1 MTITNGTASE
11 FDVKMA
17 PPVTP
22 VGSPARTIDRRLV
35 HKTYDENVLLS
46 HIEAVAGPNE
56 PEKVHW
62 TKSIL
67 RTAARQF
74 GQWGITRKL
83 GMMLEAA
90 SSRTVHFRG
99 VICVHRDHAFFFEHE
114 RAHVPG
120 LYLMEAIRQMSMA
133 VAHEFYNVPFEL
145 EFVLTDCSARFRH
158 VANVDDPL
166 IAEQALSRFTYR
178 KGRLTSM
185 YGTTTVRQGNF
196 EIARL
201 SGTMVFLSK
210 SQLKYLEARSNKA

>member
-1 MTITNGTASE
+1 MTITNDTTRG
-11 FDVKMA
+11 FDIKIA
-17 PPVTP
+17 LPVTP
-22 VGSPARTIDRRLV
+22 VHSPARTIDRRLV
-35 HKTYDENVLLS
+35 HKTNDENVLLS
-46 HIEAVAGPNE
+46 HIEAVADPNE
-56 PEKVHW
+56 PQKVHW

-74 GQWGITRKL
+74 GQWEITRKL
-83 GMMLEAA
+83 GMKLEAA
-90 SSRTVHFRG
+90 SSRTDHFRG
-99 VICVHRDHAFFFEHE
+99 VICIHRDHAFFFEHE
-114 RAHVPG
+114 RAHIPG

-133 VAHEFYNVPFEL
+133 VAHKFYNVAFEL
-145 EFVLTDCSARFRH
+145 EFVLTDCSARFHH
-158 VANVDDPL
+158 VANVEDSI

-185 YGTTTVRQGNF
+185 YGTTTVRQGHF